1 MTASF
6 GNLLHQL
13 PGLQMLR
20 SNILCCSPLIFTS
33 SFLNFISSSKLK
45 IRTWQNN
52 SLNLPH
58 LRKSR
63 SGKANLPR
71 WLNLADYATL
81 PPSPDSPWPFIPYPR
96 NPAYAAARGNR
107 HAMPPTHSPPL
118 LWVSW
123 NLKISLQMEN
133 SPCVHWLLL
142 KNDNT
147 CCFEIAGIS
156 CPHRYSLSFIVV
168 SHYTFDMSS
177 THKNFSQNISFLD
190 RESFYASNKGS
201 FRIRKV
207 QFF

>member
-33 SFLNFISSSKLK
+33 SFLDFISSSKLK
-45 IRTWQNN
+45 FHSWQNN
-52 SLNLPH
+52 SWNLLH

-63 SGKANLPR
+63 SWRANLPR

-107 HAMPPTHSPPL
+107 HAMPPTPPVSFVELEDISSDGKFTLCALAAFEKRQHVL
-118 LWVSW
+118 LWDCWDFVST
-123 NLKISLQMEN
+123 
-133 SPCVHWLLL
+133 P
-142 KNDNT
+142 
-147 CCFEIAGIS
+147 F
-156 CPHRYSLSFIVV
+156 
-168 SHYTFDMSS
+168 
-177 THKNFSQNISFLD
+177 
-190 RESFYASNKGS
+190 
-201 FRIRKV
+201 
-207 QFF
+207 